1 MQCYLVTEIPTYIGF
16 YRFWISFIGI
26 YFNKHNVGFVVFHLR
41 HKPFNQI
48 LVVIISF
55 ICYIWYILIKP
66 KIAQT
71 VYMNIGL
78 LLILDIEFV
87 ILIYQ
92 SNLTFYRNTMS
103 PSSTSRV
110 DNRKD
115 LKMITSLWSSF
126 VRVIVG

>member
-1 MQCYLVTEIPTYIGF
+1 MIYTNQAKNTSNCVYE
-16 YRFWISFIGI
+16 YRI
-26 YFNKHNVGFVVFHLR
+26 
-41 HKPFNQI
+41 
-48 LVVIISF
+48 
-55 ICYIWYILIKP
+55 
-66 KIAQT
+66 
-71 VYMNIGL
+71 
-78 LLILDIEFV
+78 ILDIEFV

>member
-1 MQCYLVTEIPTYIGF
+1 MIYTNQAKNSSNCVYE
-16 YRFWISFIGI
+16 YRI
-26 YFNKHNVGFVVFHLR
+26 
-41 HKPFNQI
+41 
-48 LVVIISF
+48 
-55 ICYIWYILIKP
+55 
-66 KIAQT
+66 
-71 VYMNIGL
+71 
-78 LLILDIEFV
+78 IEFV